1 MLKKVL
7 IVEDEKPLLAAL
19 TASFDHTEIKVL
31 TALDGDEGLKMA
43 LREHPQLILLDLV
56 MPKMDGIAMLKKLRA
71 DKWGKD
77 VKVIILTN
85 LDDQKKVAEAVQHGV
100 FDYFIKIN
108 WNIKDIIKKVQSE
121 LKYID

>member
-7 IVEDEKPLLAAL
+7 IVEDEKAIL
-19 TASFDHTEIKVL
+19 TALASGFDRNEIEVL
-31 TALDGDEGLKMA
+31 TAQDGEEGLKLA
-43 LREHPQLILLDLV
+43 LKAHPQLILLDLV
-56 MPKMDGIAMLKKLRA
+56 MPKMDGITMLDKLRK

-100 FDYFIKIN
+100 FDYFIKVN
-108 WNIKDIIKKVQSE
+108 WNIKDIIKKVQAE
-121 LKYID
+121 LNYID